1 MGGKWTKVDG
11 GGSKSRKDKI
21 QSAFEQW
28 RKGGSK
34 GIFASFGDDGI
45 GGFDGG
51 GNGEDSE
58 PDKEDPPLPPVDPG
72 TNPDSSR
79 RDVWEDTVGFYF
91 PKSGMKAGGLARK
104 NSKKVG
110 KTLKKGG
117 LVRGAGCAQRGVKK
131 PRYT

>member
-45 GGFDGG
+45 GGVVGG
-51 GNGEDSE
+51 GKDDE
-58 PDKEDPPLPPVDPG
+58 PDKENPPPPPVDPG
-72 TNPDSSR
+72 TNPDGSR

-91 PKSGMKAGGLARK
+91 PKVGMKD
-104 NSKKVG
+104 
-110 KTLKKGG
+110 GG
-117 LVRGAGCAQRGVKK
+117 LVRGGGKAQRGRGRGKMV
-131 PRYT
+131 